1 MHIAQQGRPVSF
13 RVRLAGTLLFALGT
27 AAMAVLT
34 ASAQAQ
40 DKFPS
45 RSIELI
51 VPFPPGGATDV
62 QARTLGAAASKELG
76 QSIVIVNAPG
86 ASATL
91 GPASMARTAKP
102 DGYTLSFTP
111 ASLFRLPH
119 LQHVNFDPLQDFTYI
134 IGLTSYT
141 YGLVV
146 PMDSKWKTVA
156 DLVADAKTRPG
167 QITYGAIGV
176 SGSGNIAME
185 RFAKASG
192 TKFNFAPFQG
202 AADVTQAVIGGH
214 IDLVS
219 DGSLGTMSDTGK
231 LRVIATA
238 TEKRVERFPDVPTL
252 KELGYDVVIQSI
264 LGIGG
269 PKGMDPKVVQ
279 ILHDAFRKAMDDP
292 SYRKALQAQA
302 QPVEYMNSSDYTA
315 YARRQYESDKAA
327 VQELKALLNR

>member
-1 MHIAQQGRPVSF
+1 MYIVRPNTPSAL
-13 RVRLAGTLLFALGT
+13 RVRLTAIIPVVLGV
-27 AAMAVLT
+27 AVMAT
-34 ASAQAQ
+34 ASGALQAQ

-45 RSIELI
+45 RPIELI

-62 QARTLGAAASKELG
+62 QARTLGAAVTKELG
-76 QSIVIVNAPG
+76 QSVVIVNAPG

-119 LQHVNFDPLQDFTYI
+119 LQQVNFDPLQDFTYI

-146 PMDSKWKTVA
+146 PVDSKWKTVA
-156 DLVADAKTRPG
+156 DLVTDAKSRPG

-185 RFAKASG
+185 RFARASD
-192 TKFNFAPFQG
+192 TKYTFAPFQG
-202 AADVTQAVIGGH
+202 AADVTQAAIGRH
-214 IDLVS
+214 IDLIS

-238 TEKRVERFPDVPTL
+238 TNTRVDRFPEVPTL
-252 KELGYDVVIQSI
+252 KELGYDVVIQSV

-269 PKGMDPKVVQ
+269 PKGMDPKTVQ

-292 SYRKALQAQA
+292 AYRKALAAQA
-302 QPVEYMNSSDYTA
+302 QPVEYLSSQEYADYA
-315 YARRQYESDKAA
+315 VRQFNSDKAA
-327 VQELKALLNR
+327 IAELKTLLNR

>member
-1 MHIAQQGRPVSF
+1 MHIARQGKPFSL
-13 RVRLAGTLLFALGT
+13 RVRLASILPVALG
-27 AAMAVLT
+27 MAVL
-34 ASAQAQ
+34 AVSAGVVQAQ

-62 QARTLGAAASKELG
+62 QARTLGAAASKVLG
-76 QSIVIVNAPG
+76 QSVVIVNAPG

-91 GPASMARTAKP
+91 GPASMARSAKP

-119 LQHVNFDPLQDFTYI
+119 LQQVNFDPLQDFTYI

-156 DLVADAKTRPG
+156 DLIADAKTRPG

-202 AADVTQAVIGGH
+202 AADVTQAVIGRH

-279 ILHDAFRKAMDDP
+279 ILHDAFRTAMDDP

-302 QPVEYMNSSDYTA
+302 QPVEYMSSSDYTA
-315 YARRQYESDKAA
+315 YARRQFESDKAA